1 MEVGLKDLIT
11 WGGMAVGLVGQFFH
25 LKGRVS
31 ILETKLDIQ
40 STHHNE
46 ALAIQSKHHDDAL
59 DRIDRKLER
68 IERKMDE
75 KADK

>member
-1 MEVGLKDLIT
+1 MEVGLKDLLT
-11 WGGMAVGLVGQFFH
+11 WGGMALGLVAQWFH
-25 LKGRVS
+25 LKGRVA
-31 ILETKLDIQ
+31 ILETKHDIQ
-40 STHHNE
+40 
-46 ALAIQSKHHDDAL
+46 AKHHEDTL